1 MMTPLSTLIF
11 LLCGAGALCAL
22 PQDSNNFIDAVL
34 STRLPTEVRNRNLDP
49 APVPNFEVNVK
60 KTFVTNRNLKADFT
74 SGIVYGLSLVR
85 RRGDCGAPAWE
96 ATNTT
101 FGCHVSLDGVRVSY
115 KVKAKGHKVLGSTSY
130 SVDMFI
136 ENTNFFVEVTSARSV
151 PAILK
156 TIRLNSLELKI
167 SESTKLGLNKERQKK
182 YYDAIKTRVQDQLAA
197 LLHGSFRDALNQAV
211 ATVTPPFP

>member
-1 MMTPLSTLIF
+1 MTPLSTLIF

-49 APVPNFEVNVK
+49 APAPNFEVNVK

-136 ENTNFFVEVTSARSV
+136 ENTNFFVQVTSARSV
-151 PAILK
+151 PATLK
-156 TIRLNSLELKI
+156 TISLSSLELKI

-182 YYDAIKTRVQDQLAA
+182 YHDAIRTRVQDQLVA
-197 LLHGSFRDALNQAV
+197 LLHGSFRDALNKAV